1 MIRISDV
8 DGIPADFGPTA
19 VTIGKFDGVHAGH
32 RAIIRQ
38 LKAVAAE
45 RDLKSVV
52 VTFDRNPLSVV
63 APQVCPDSLVSLEQ
77 KLDLLEQTGVD
88 ACLVLRF
95 DTEFAAQ
102 SPEDFIRG
110 ILVEDLDARA
120 VLVGEDFRFGHKGRG
135 DVALLREAAPTYGFE
150 VMIIDDVAPLGERRV
165 SSTWIRELLSHGDV
179 ARATELLGHAPAV
192 RGVVVHGAKRGREL
206 GFPTANLSPEAQG
219 LIPADGVYAG
229 HLVVDGH
236 RYPAAVSVGN
246 NPTFDGVPQKQVEAY
261 ALDQDLDLY
270 DRVVDVEF
278 VERIR
283 GMVAFAGI
291 EPLIEQ
297 MTDDVTQAR
306 RILG

>member
-120 VLVGEDFRFGHKGRG
+120 VLVGEDFRFGHK
-135 DVALLREAAPTYGFE
+135 AAATSPSC
-150 VMIIDDVAPLGERRV
+150 VRR
-165 SSTWIRELLSHGDV
+165 R
-179 ARATELLGHAPAV
+179 R
-192 RGVVVHGAKRGREL
+192 
-206 GFPTANLSPEAQG
+206 PTAS
-219 LIPADGVYAG
+219 
-229 HLVVDGH
+229 
-236 RYPAAVSVGN
+236 RS
-246 NPTFDGVPQKQVEAY
+246 
-261 ALDQDLDLY
+261 
-270 DRVVDVEF
+270 
-278 VERIR
+278 
-283 GMVAFAGI
+283 
-291 EPLIEQ
+291 
-297 MTDDVTQAR
+297 
-306 RILG
+306 